1 MKDFECHSFVIIIF
15 IHNLSYH
22 YGLQRGTITRT
33 KTKRRKK
40 KQQQTWKESCS
51 NRVIN
56 HYRRNFEA
64 FSFFSFSF
72 FLLVLLKFI
81 LLFA

>member
-33 KTKRRKK
+33 KTKRKN
-40 KQQQTWKESCS
+40 S
-51 NRVIN
+51 NKHGKN
-56 HYRRNFEA
+56 HAPTELLIITGVTLRRFL
-64 FSFFSFSF
+64 FFLFF